1 MHMPG
6 SDTGTTK
13 WVARILPEGR
23 TDETATK
30 GSLRRRLRRAQTRQF
45 GGRLRLLS
53 NRLMRAK
60 RAHWQARARK
70 STLRGNRLLQRKESP

>member
-30 GSLRRRLRRAQTRQF
+30 GCLRRRLQRAQTRQF

-53 NRLMRAK
+53 NSLERAK
-60 RAHWQARARK
+60 RAHWQARAGK
-70 STLRGNRLLQRKESP
+70 STVRGNRIPQKKENP